1 MGNAWRDVHSL
12 SLEGYGYKNDI
23 DQSERTEGPYI
34 PARYTRRLL
43 KDYATGR
50 FLLDEKGEDFN
61 FSSQSLFLINGT
73 DEALKRGKNILP
85 TVQAQQF
92 GDELNLSPEMVL
104 QRALDAQDLK
114 FVKDTIYQKARHWI
128 VGFSYNHYPVR
139 VFLNQET
146 KLLTAVEITRPYQ
159 NAYFNLWGDMK
170 KTEVYSFWML
180 LGKGLHYPV
189 QQDTWVNG
197 YYGGSFLVNNWKVNP
212 GLNADTLAIP
222 DSVKAKSRSM
232 WQSQNA
238 PVITRIEKGGKEL
251 VPGVWLIN
259 GPGNSTI
266 ISQPDG
272 LVVIEAPLS
281 SEYGEALISKAKAL
295 FPGKK
300 IKALISTSD
309 AWLHIGGTRAFAAIP
324 GIKIYYPYRNQFIL
338 NKLLRSSYQTQ
349 PDALAKTPKP
359 SYTLQGITDTLS
371 IGSGNN
377 KLVLYAYRTE
387 TGDRQMMVYYPHYKI
402 LYTSDHYQPKG
413 ADGKYW
419 NDEIVWEVYHSILER
434 KLDVK
439 QFYAMHTR
447 GLVPVDEM
455 VKDVKTGME

>member
-1 MGNAWRDVHSL
+1 MKFRVPIVLLLIACMQLSYGQTPSSKAKARSIVQTSLHTMGNAWRDVHSL

-50 FLLDEKGEDFN
+50 FLLDENGEDFN

-197 YYGGSFLVNNWKVNP
+197 YYGGSFLVNNWKVNT

-222 DSVKAKSRSM
+222 DSVKA
-232 WQSQNA
+232 
-238 PVITRIEKGGKEL
+238 
-251 VPGVWLIN
+251 
-259 GPGNSTI
+259 
-266 ISQPDG
+266 
-272 LVVIEAPLS
+272 
-281 SEYGEALISKAKAL
+281 
-295 FPGKK
+295 
-300 IKALISTSD
+300 
-309 AWLHIGGTRAFAAIP
+309 
-324 GIKIYYPYRNQFIL
+324 
-338 NKLLRSSYQTQ
+338 
-349 PDALAKTPKP
+349 
-359 SYTLQGITDTLS
+359 
-371 IGSGNN
+371 
-377 KLVLYAYRTE
+377 
-387 TGDRQMMVYYPHYKI
+387 
-402 LYTSDHYQPKG
+402 
-413 ADGKYW
+413 
-419 NDEIVWEVYHSILER
+419 
-434 KLDVK
+434 
-439 QFYAMHTR
+439 
-447 GLVPVDEM
+447 
-455 VKDVKTGME
+455 